1 MCRCCERVTTTLG
14 EETVTDGDVDV
25 SVVCACAVSESP
37 QLLGRKPLQTVALTC
52 PWCVQ
57 VLEQLCER
65 VITAQKDGA
74 VTDGDV
80 HVSVGH
86 FLRSLYPEYLERM
99 AGDQEVK
106 AAMIK

>member
-1 MCRCCERVTTTLG
+1 M
-14 EETVTDGDVDV
+14 
-25 SVVCACAVSESP
+25 
-37 QLLGRKPLQTVALTC
+37 
-52 PWCVQ
+52 Q

-65 VITAQKDGA
+65 VTTAQKDGV

>member
-1 MCRCCERVTTTLG
+1 M
-14 EETVTDGDVDV
+14 
-25 SVVCACAVSESP
+25 SESSQP
-37 QLLGRKPLQTVALTC
+37 RRMAPLQLVTLIC

-65 VITAQKDGA
+65 VIAAQNDGA